1 MRAAVE
7 ATPELGLRET
17 CEALGVS
24 RSTLYRTRVQVPEAE
39 PSAASTPAEPQPS
52 SQPRALSPKERAEI
66 LEVLTSERFCDQ
78 APHQVYAQLLDEGI
92 YLCSIRTM
100 YRILAEHG
108 AVKERRNQLRHPA
121 YRKPE
126 LLAVAPN
133 QVWSW
138 DITKLL
144 GPAKWQYFYLYVIID
159 IYSRCVVG
167 WMLADRESAVLAK
180 RLIEETIAKQ
190 AVPPGQLTV
199 HADRG
204 SSMKSGLV
212 AQMLADFGV
221 TKTHSRPHVS
231 DENPFSES
239 QFKTMKYRPQ
249 FPERFGS
256 FEDAHAFC
264 REFFAWYNTQ
274 HRHSGIGLHT
284 PEAVHSGLALEQT
297 KQRAGVLIEAY
308 HLHPE
313 RFVRKAPEPPA
324 LPTAVWINPPK
335 QLSEPPPEMPPGAQ

>member
-1 MRAAVE
+1 MRAAVA
-7 ATPELGLRET
+7 ATPELGVRAA
-17 CEALGVS
+17 CEALGVA
-24 RSTLYRTRVQVPEAE
+24 RSTLYRARAHEPEVE
-39 PSAASTPAEPQPS
+39 PAQMPAPPEPRAS
-52 SQPRALSPKERAEI
+52 SQPRALSPGERAEV
-66 LEVLTSERFCDQ
+66 LEVLTSPRFADC
-78 APHQVYAQLLDEGI
+78 APHQVYAQLLDEGV

-108 AVKERRNQLRHPA
+108 AVRERRDQLRHPA

-144 GPAKWQYFYLYVIID
+144 GPAKWTYFYLYVIID

-190 AVPPGQLTV
+190 AIRPGQLTV

-212 AQMLADFGV
+212 AQMLADLGV
-221 TKTHSRPHVS
+221 TKTHSRPHCS
-231 DENPFSES
+231 DDNPFSES
-239 QFKTMKYRPQ
+239 QFKTMKYRPA

-256 FEDAHAFC
+256 FQDAHAFC
-264 REFFAWYNTQ
+264 REFFAWYNTE

-284 PEAVHSGLALEQT
+284 PEAVHCGLALEQT
-297 KQRAGVLIEAY
+297 KQRAGVLMDAY

-335 QLSEPPPEMPPGAQ
+335 QLSDPAPEMPPGAQ

>member
-1 MRAAVE
+1 VRAAVE
-7 ATPELGLRET
+7 ATPELGLRAA
-17 CEALGVS
+17 CEALGIS
-24 RSTLYRTRVQVPEAE
+24 RATLYRAGGQVSEAE
-39 PSAASTPAEPQPS
+39 PASMPVSPEPRRS
-52 SQPRALSPKERAEI
+52 SQPRALVPAERAAV
-66 LEVLTSERFCDQ
+66 LEVLTGERFADQ
-78 APHQVYAQLLDEGI
+78 APHQVWAQLLDEGV

-108 AVKERRNQLRHPA
+108 AVKERRDQLRHPV
-121 YRKPE
+121 YSKPE
-126 LLAVAPN
+126 LLAVGPN
-133 QVWSW
+133 EVWSW

-144 GPAKWQYFYLYVIID
+144 GPAKWTYFYLYVIID

-180 RLIEETIAKQ
+180 RLIEETIQKQ
-190 AVPPGQLTV
+190 GVVPGQLTV

-212 AQMLADFGV
+212 AQMLADLGV
-221 TKTHSRPHVS
+221 TKTHSRPHCS
-231 DENPFSES
+231 DDNPFSES

-256 FEDAHAFC
+256 YQDAHAFC
-264 REFFAWYNTQ
+264 REFFAWYNGV

-284 PEAVHSGLALEQT
+284 PAAVHSGLALELT
-297 KQRAGVLIEAY
+297 KQRADVLLGAY

-313 RFVRKAPEPPA
+313 RFVRKAPVPPA
-324 LPTAVWINPPK
+324 LPTQVWINPPK
-335 QLSEPPPEMPPGAQ
+335 QLSDPVPEMPPGAQ